1 MESNTKS
8 KEVKEN
14 LESNNVMEELA
25 TEVEIEDSSNNSE
38 DMDVELST
46 QNKIQA
52 TETETKLIGSEEQDG
67 TEGMKA
73 IYENNKERDD
83 HSLSIN
89 DLLETVIVRNRSEK
103 DLEDNRET
111 TNASPKLTS
120 TATALTEQ
128 LNGKECKSDGNEE
141 IETIKKEIKGKDEI
155 GFVVEGDKIDLS
167 VDNIVENKE
176 VKINE
181 NAEPAVGLLSAKPQN
196 SKNEIDKLQPEHQ
209 LKGEN
214 TVKDIISGIDLSV
227 EQENC
232 ELLKQQ
238 QKELLHRQQ
247 ELVEQIRQ
255 QQLIAKQ
262 LAAENQLHQQQLQQ
276 REQLESPTQQEAH
289 KITST
294 PNQKPTPSSSQLQ
307 ENTSKFLTVDK
318 KKDEYDYTQST
329 ETYEYKES
337 TNAPKHIDLLK
348 IFTPATDA
356 NEIVPRNRKL
366 YSSSAFYSPALHPTV
381 EDQVE
386 LARRISHSLS
396 DISNQKS
403 KGQSMYVNRKKR
415 SVKWVH
421 EGAGQDSSAKEQSY
435 QEEFKENNASL
446 NNTTQSPTLNSPLNQ
461 VPLRFLMNP
470 FGKVRD
476 ITSVSDSFNIET
488 GLLSPN
494 KCAELVTALHTQKGK
509 GAELFAKRRRKSE
522 KWVVDDTNT
531 GIESPSGLPD
541 YHQQQSQFKPAAS
554 PSILPAYSDAGK
566 HRVQLNL
573 HQEQVLEKYIK
584 PGLKVVK
591 TPWEAALET
600 GSASTAFIDDV
611 QHTQHAKTPTL
622 SPIPVTDYKSSHHNT
637 TNAVAYKNDFTADY
651 SITPSHEQPQKYFP
665 SVKPNFGHNPQR
677 ELAYKPSL
685 AKGWKAPSPSL
696 PKEDGEKVDD
706 PNEYTYEITSYE
718 KEVVTDSNKIKS
730 LEFLDNFMR
739 SPSPIRDINL
749 DLKDVGIERQL
760 QELYNGQEVES
771 DKINSKSE
779 CVNVNEQLENLEHNN
794 IQLIKKEKID
804 TKRLEEQQQLN
815 RSLSELQDFKMKKKQ
830 KNEYIKIAVH
840 ELISNYEQHLVNIDK
855 IHESD
860 PLERALSSS
869 LFRANRKVD
878 HIPSKLRTHQLR
890 NQNEELYL
898 PKEISL
904 ESYAPP
910 PVITMKEPEN
920 LKSPRG
926 FASTMLPRTSTFP
939 LAKRNPVEFRSYG
952 QPNSSGQVQQE
963 TSQLVP
969 QINYNPSPLPYDKIA
984 KFENVGEQ
992 ARNNDYNPQFRRL
1005 SVKSDVDKIQNI
1017 LSTSFVENGEWLT
1030 TSPYHSKFP
1039 TTNINYIETPS
1050 IVHTK
1055 RINPIALLHGQNYNN
1070 TARGWKSSDT
1080 CSCKSPCDNSF
1091 KTPNIG

>member
-1 MESNTKS
+1 MNSALTLD
-8 KEVKEN
+8 EVKEN
-14 LESNNVMEELA
+14 VESNNAMEDLA
-25 TEVEIEDSSNNSE
+25 TEVEIEDCSDNSE

-52 TETETKLIGSEEQDG
+52 TETETKLVGSEKQNG
-67 TEGMKA
+67 TEGIEA
-73 IYENNKERDD
+73 IDENNKEGDD
-83 HSLSIN
+83 HSVSIN
-89 DLLETVIVRNRSEK
+89 DLEETVIVRNRSEK
-103 DLEDNRET
+103 DLEDTIEDRET
-111 TNASPKLTS
+111 TNASPKLIS
-120 TATALTEQ
+120 TATVPTVQ
-128 LNGKECKSDGNEE
+128 QDDTECKSDGNVE
-141 IETIKKEIKGKDEI
+141 IETIKNEIKGQDEI
-155 GFVVEGDKIDLS
+155 GFVVEGDEINIS
-167 VDNIVENKE
+167 EDNIVENKE
-176 VKINE
+176 VKLGE
-181 NAEPAVGLLSAKPQN
+181 NAETAIALLSAN
-196 SKNEIDKLQPEHQ
+196 SKDEVDKLQPGRQ

-214 TVKDIISGIDLSV
+214 TVKDIISGIDLSI

-238 QKELLHRQQ
+238 QKELLQREQ
-247 ELVEQIRQ
+247 ELAEQIRQ

-262 LAAENQLHQQQLQQ
+262 LAAENQIHQQQLQQ
-276 REQLESPTQQEAH
+276 QEQLESPTQHEAH

-294 PNQKPTPSSSQLQ
+294 PNQKPTPPTSQLQ

-318 KKDEYDYTQST
+318 KKDEYGYTQST

-386 LARRISHSLS
+386 LARRISNSLS

-421 EGAGQDSSAKEQSY
+421 EGAGQD
-435 QEEFKENNASL
+435 
-446 NNTTQSPTLNSPLNQ
+446 
-461 VPLRFLMNP
+461 
-470 FGKVRD
+470 
-476 ITSVSDSFNIET
+476 
-488 GLLSPN
+488 
-494 KCAELVTALHTQKGK
+494 
-509 GAELFAKRRRKSE
+509 
-522 KWVVDDTNT
+522 
-531 GIESPSGLPD
+531 

-554 PSILPAYSDAGK
+554 PNILPAYSDAGK

-622 SPIPVTDYKSSHHNT
+622 SPIPVTNYKSSHHNT
-637 TNAVAYKNDFTADY
+637 TNAVAYKNAFTADY

-665 SVKPNFGHNPQR
+665 TVKPNFGHNPQR

-696 PKEDGEKVDD
+696 PKEDGGKVDD
-706 PNEYTYEITSYE
+706 PNEYTYKITSYE
-718 KEVVTDSNKIKS
+718 EKVVTDSNKTKS
-730 LEFLDNFMR
+730 LEFLDNFMA
-739 SPSPIRDINL
+739 SPSPIRNINL
-749 DLKDVGIERQL
+749 GIERQL

-771 DKINSKSE
+771 GKINSKSE
-779 CVNVNEQLENLEHNN
+779 LINVIEQLKNLEHYN
-794 IQLIKKEKID
+794 IQLIKEEKID
-804 TKRLEEQQQLN
+804 TKRLEEQQKLN
-815 RSLSELQDFKMKKKQ
+815 RSLSELQDLKMKKKQ
-830 KNEYIKIAVH
+830 ENEYVKIAVR
-840 ELISNYEQHLVNIDK
+840 ELISNYDQHLVNIDK
-855 IHESD
+855 IQESET
-860 PLERALSSS
+860 LERELSSS
-869 LFRANRKVD
+869 LFRENRKVD
-878 HIPSKLRTHQLR
+878 DIPSKLRTHQLR

-910 PVITMKEPEN
+910 PVVTMKEPEN
-920 LKSPRG
+920 FKSSRG
-926 FASTMLPRTSTFP
+926 FASTILTRTSTFP
-939 LAKRNPVEFRSYG
+939 LAKPNPVEFRSYG
-952 QPNSSGQVQQE
+952 QPNSSAQVQQE

-984 KFENVGEQ
+984 KFENVCEQ
-992 ARNNDYNPQFRRL
+992 AQNNGYDPQFRRL

-1017 LSTSFVENGEWLT
+1017 PSTLFGEKSANGEWLT
-1030 TSPYHSKFP
+1030 ISP
-1039 TTNINYIETPS
+1039 YIETPS
-1050 IVHTK
+1050 PVYTK
-1055 RINPIALLHGQNYNN
+1055 RINPNALLHGQNYNN
-1070 TARGWKSSDT
+1070 TARGWKSSDAF
-1080 CSCKSPCDNSF
+1080 SCKSPCDTSF
-1091 KTPNIG
+1091 KTPNLPYTDF

>member
-8 KEVKEN
+8 KEMKEN
-14 LESNNVMEELA
+14 VESTNVMEDLP
-25 TEVEIEDSSNNSE
+25 TEVEIEDCSDNSE
-38 DMDVELST
+38 DMDAEFSP
-46 QNKIQA
+46 QNKIHA
-52 TETETKLIGSEEQDG
+52 TETETKLVASEKQDG
-67 TEGMKA
+67 TEGSGA
-73 IYENNKERDD
+73 IFENDKKGDD

-89 DLLETVIVRNRSEK
+89 NVVETVIVRDRSEK
-103 DLEDNRET
+103 DLEDNKET
-111 TNASPKLTS
+111 TNASLKLTF
-120 TATALTEQ
+120 TATVPTEQ
-128 LNGKECKSDGNEE
+128 LNGTECKSHGNEVT
-141 IETIKKEIKGKDEI
+141 ETIKKEIKGQDEI
-155 GFVVEGDKIDLS
+155 EFVVEEDKIDLAE
-167 VDNIVENKE
+167 DNIAENKE
-176 VKINE
+176 VKLSE
-181 NAEPAVGLLSAKPQN
+181 NAETAIALLSAKPQN
-196 SKNEIDKLQPEHQ
+196 SKDDVDKLQPENL

-214 TVKDIISGIDLSV
+214 TVKDIISGIDLSI

-238 QKELLHRQQ
+238 QRELLQRQQ

-255 QQLIAKQ
+255 QQLIAKE
-262 LAAENQLHQQQLQQ
+262 LAAENQLRQQHLQQQ
-276 REQLESPTQQEAH
+276 EQLESPTQQETH

-294 PNQKPTPSSSQLQ
+294 PNPKPTPTTSQLQ

-318 KKDEYDYTQST
+318 KKDEYGYTQST
-329 ETYEYKES
+329 QTYEYKES
-337 TNAPKHIDLLK
+337 TNAPKNIDLLK

-435 QEEFKENNASL
+435 QEKFKENNASL
-446 NNTTQSPTLNSPLNQ
+446 NTATQSPTLSSPLNQ

-470 FGKVRD
+470 FGKIRD

-494 KCAELVTALHTQKGK
+494 KCAELVTALQTQKGK
-509 GAELFAKRRRKSE
+509 
-522 KWVVDDTNT
+522 
-531 GIESPSGLPD
+531 D

-622 SPIPVTDYKSSHHNT
+622 SPIPVTDYKSSHHHT
-637 TNAVAYKNDFTADY
+637 TNPVAYKNGFIADY
-651 SITPSHEQPQKYFP
+651 SITPSHEQPQKHFP
-665 SVKPNFGHNPQR
+665 TVKPDFGHNPQR

-696 PKEDGEKVDD
+696 PKE
-706 PNEYTYEITSYE
+706 
-718 KEVVTDSNKIKS
+718 
-730 LEFLDNFMR
+730 
-739 SPSPIRDINL
+739 
-749 DLKDVGIERQL
+749 
-760 QELYNGQEVES
+760 
-771 DKINSKSE
+771 
-779 CVNVNEQLENLEHNN
+779 
-794 IQLIKKEKID
+794 
-804 TKRLEEQQQLN
+804 
-815 RSLSELQDFKMKKKQ
+815 
-830 KNEYIKIAVH
+830 
-840 ELISNYEQHLVNIDK
+840 
-855 IHESD
+855 
-860 PLERALSSS
+860 
-869 LFRANRKVD
+869 
-878 HIPSKLRTHQLR
+878 
-890 NQNEELYL
+890 LYL

-910 PVITMKEPEN
+910 PVITMKEPGN
-920 LKSPRG
+920 FKSSRG
-926 FASTMLPRTSTFP
+926 FASTMLPRTGTFP
-939 LAKRNPVEFRSYG
+939 LAKPNPVEFRSYG
-952 QPNSSGQVQQE
+952 QPNSSGQVHQE

-969 QINYNPSPLPYDKIA
+969 QINYNILPLPYDKIA

-992 ARNNDYNPQFRRL
+992 AQNNDYNTQIRRI
-1005 SVKSDVDKIQNI
+1005 SVKSNHSQNSNI
-1017 LSTSFVENGEWLT
+1017 LSTSFGEKSANGEWLT

-1039 TTNINYIETPS
+1039 TTNINYVETSP
-1050 IVHTK
+1050 VYTK
-1055 RINPIALLHGQNYNN
+1055 RINPNALLHGQNYNN
-1070 TARGWKSSDT
+1070 TARGWKSSAV
-1080 CSCKSPCDNSF
+1080 CSCKSPCDNNF
-1091 KTPNIG
+1091 KAPNIGNLPYTDF

>member
-1 MESNTKS
+1 MNSALTLD
-8 KEVKEN
+8 EVKEN
-14 LESNNVMEELA
+14 VESNNAMEDLA
-25 TEVEIEDSSNNSE
+25 TEVEIEDCSDNSE

-52 TETETKLIGSEEQDG
+52 TETETKLVGSEKQNG
-67 TEGMKA
+67 TEGIEA
-73 IYENNKERDD
+73 IDENNKEGDD
-83 HSLSIN
+83 HSVSIN
-89 DLLETVIVRNRSEK
+89 DLEETVIVRNRSEK
-103 DLEDNRET
+103 DLEDTIEDRET
-111 TNASPKLTS
+111 TNASPKLIS
-120 TATALTEQ
+120 TATVPTVQ
-128 LNGKECKSDGNEE
+128 QDDTECKSDGNVE
-141 IETIKKEIKGKDEI
+141 IETIKNEIKGQDEI
-155 GFVVEGDKIDLS
+155 GFVVEGDEINIS
-167 VDNIVENKE
+167 EDNIVENKE
-176 VKINE
+176 VKLGE
-181 NAEPAVGLLSAKPQN
+181 NAETAIALLSAN
-196 SKNEIDKLQPEHQ
+196 SKDEVDKLQPGRQ

-214 TVKDIISGIDLSV
+214 TVKDIISGIDLSI

-238 QKELLHRQQ
+238 QKELLQREQ
-247 ELVEQIRQ
+247 ELAEQIRQ

-262 LAAENQLHQQQLQQ
+262 LAAENQIHQQQLQQ
-276 REQLESPTQQEAH
+276 QEQLESPTQHEAH

-294 PNQKPTPSSSQLQ
+294 PNQKPTPPTSQLQ

-318 KKDEYDYTQST
+318 KKDEYGYTQST

-386 LARRISHSLS
+386 LARRISNSLS

-421 EGAGQDSSAKEQSY
+421 EGAGQ
-435 QEEFKENNASL
+435 
-446 NNTTQSPTLNSPLNQ
+446 
-461 VPLRFLMNP
+461 
-470 FGKVRD
+470 
-476 ITSVSDSFNIET
+476 
-488 GLLSPN
+488 
-494 KCAELVTALHTQKGK
+494 

-554 PSILPAYSDAGK
+554 PNILPAYSDAGK

-622 SPIPVTDYKSSHHNT
+622 SPIPVTNYKSSHHNT
-637 TNAVAYKNDFTADY
+637 TNAVAYKNAFTADY

-665 SVKPNFGHNPQR
+665 TVKPNFGHNPQR

-696 PKEDGEKVDD
+696 PKEDGGKVDD
-706 PNEYTYEITSYE
+706 PNEYTYKITSYE
-718 KEVVTDSNKIKS
+718 EKVVTDSNKTKS
-730 LEFLDNFMR
+730 LEFLDNFMA
-739 SPSPIRDINL
+739 SPSPIRNINL
-749 DLKDVGIERQL
+749 GIERQL

-771 DKINSKSE
+771 GKINSKSE
-779 CVNVNEQLENLEHNN
+779 LINVIEQLKNLEHYN
-794 IQLIKKEKID
+794 IQLIKEEKID
-804 TKRLEEQQQLN
+804 TKRLEEQQKLN
-815 RSLSELQDFKMKKKQ
+815 RSLSELQDLKMKKKQ
-830 KNEYIKIAVH
+830 ENEYVKIAVR
-840 ELISNYEQHLVNIDK
+840 ELISNYDQHLVNIDK
-855 IHESD
+855 IQESET
-860 PLERALSSS
+860 LERELSSS
-869 LFRANRKVD
+869 LFRENRKVD
-878 HIPSKLRTHQLR
+878 DIPSKLRTHQLR

-910 PVITMKEPEN
+910 PVVTMKEPEN
-920 LKSPRG
+920 FKSSRG
-926 FASTMLPRTSTFP
+926 FASTILTRTSTFP
-939 LAKRNPVEFRSYG
+939 LAKPNPVEFRSYG
-952 QPNSSGQVQQE
+952 QPNSSAQVQQE

-984 KFENVGEQ
+984 KFENVCEQ
-992 ARNNDYNPQFRRL
+992 AQNNGYDPQFRRL

-1017 LSTSFVENGEWLT
+1017 PSTLFGEKSANGEWLT
-1030 TSPYHSKFP
+1030 ISP
-1039 TTNINYIETPS
+1039 YIETPS
-1050 IVHTK
+1050 PVYTK
-1055 RINPIALLHGQNYNN
+1055 RINPNALLHGQNYNN
-1070 TARGWKSSDT
+1070 TARGWKSSDAF
-1080 CSCKSPCDNSF
+1080 SCKSPCDTSF
-1091 KTPNIG
+1091 KTPNLPYTDF

>member
-8 KEVKEN
+8 KEMKEN
-14 LESNNVMEELA
+14 VESTNVMEDLP
-25 TEVEIEDSSNNSE
+25 TEVEIEDCSDNSE
-38 DMDVELST
+38 DMDAEFSP
-46 QNKIQA
+46 QNKIHA
-52 TETETKLIGSEEQDG
+52 TETETKLVASEKQDG
-67 TEGMKA
+67 TEGSGA
-73 IYENNKERDD
+73 IFENDKKGDD

-89 DLLETVIVRNRSEK
+89 NVVETVIVRDRSEK
-103 DLEDNRET
+103 DLEDNKET
-111 TNASPKLTS
+111 TNASLKLTF
-120 TATALTEQ
+120 TATVPTEQ
-128 LNGKECKSDGNEE
+128 LNGTECKSHGNEVT
-141 IETIKKEIKGKDEI
+141 ETIKKEIKGQDEI
-155 GFVVEGDKIDLS
+155 EFVVEEDKIDLAE
-167 VDNIVENKE
+167 DNIAENKE
-176 VKINE
+176 VKLSE
-181 NAEPAVGLLSAKPQN
+181 NAETAIALLSAKPQN
-196 SKNEIDKLQPEHQ
+196 SKDDVDKLQPENL

-214 TVKDIISGIDLSV
+214 TVKDIISGIDLSI

-238 QKELLHRQQ
+238 QRELLQRQQ

-255 QQLIAKQ
+255 QQLIAKE
-262 LAAENQLHQQQLQQ
+262 LAAENQLRQQHLQQQ
-276 REQLESPTQQEAH
+276 EQLESPTQQETH

-294 PNQKPTPSSSQLQ
+294 PNPKPTPTTSQLQ

-318 KKDEYDYTQST
+318 KKDEYGYTQST
-329 ETYEYKES
+329 QTYEYKES
-337 TNAPKHIDLLK
+337 TNAPKNIDLLK

-421 EGAGQDSSAKEQSY
+421 EGAGQ
-435 QEEFKENNASL
+435 
-446 NNTTQSPTLNSPLNQ
+446 
-461 VPLRFLMNP
+461 
-470 FGKVRD
+470 
-476 ITSVSDSFNIET
+476 
-488 GLLSPN
+488 
-494 KCAELVTALHTQKGK
+494 

-622 SPIPVTDYKSSHHNT
+622 SPIPVTDYKSSHHHT
-637 TNAVAYKNDFTADY
+637 TNPVAYKNGFIADY
-651 SITPSHEQPQKYFP
+651 SITPSHEQPQKHFP
-665 SVKPNFGHNPQR
+665 TVKPDFGHNPQR

-696 PKEDGEKVDD
+696 PKE
-706 PNEYTYEITSYE
+706 
-718 KEVVTDSNKIKS
+718 
-730 LEFLDNFMR
+730 
-739 SPSPIRDINL
+739 
-749 DLKDVGIERQL
+749 
-760 QELYNGQEVES
+760 
-771 DKINSKSE
+771 
-779 CVNVNEQLENLEHNN
+779 
-794 IQLIKKEKID
+794 
-804 TKRLEEQQQLN
+804 
-815 RSLSELQDFKMKKKQ
+815 
-830 KNEYIKIAVH
+830 
-840 ELISNYEQHLVNIDK
+840 
-855 IHESD
+855 
-860 PLERALSSS
+860 
-869 LFRANRKVD
+869 
-878 HIPSKLRTHQLR
+878 
-890 NQNEELYL
+890 LYL

-910 PVITMKEPEN
+910 PVITMKEPGN
-920 LKSPRG
+920 FKSSRG
-926 FASTMLPRTSTFP
+926 FASTMLPRTGTFP
-939 LAKRNPVEFRSYG
+939 LAKPNPVEFRSYG
-952 QPNSSGQVQQE
+952 QPNSSGQVHQE

-969 QINYNPSPLPYDKIA
+969 QINYNILPLPYDKIA

-992 ARNNDYNPQFRRL
+992 AQNNDYNTQIRRI
-1005 SVKSDVDKIQNI
+1005 SVKSNHSQNSNI
-1017 LSTSFVENGEWLT
+1017 LSTSFGEKSANGEWLT

-1039 TTNINYIETPS
+1039 TTNINYVETSP
-1050 IVHTK
+1050 VYTK
-1055 RINPIALLHGQNYNN
+1055 RINPNALLHGQNYNN
-1070 TARGWKSSDT
+1070 TARGWKSSAV
-1080 CSCKSPCDNSF
+1080 CSCKSPCDNNF
-1091 KTPNIG
+1091 KAPNIGNLPYTDF

>member
-1 MESNTKS
+1 MNSALTLD
-8 KEVKEN
+8 EVKEN
-14 LESNNVMEELA
+14 VESNNAMEDLA
-25 TEVEIEDSSNNSE
+25 TEVEIEDCSDNSE

-52 TETETKLIGSEEQDG
+52 TETETKLVGSEKQNG
-67 TEGMKA
+67 TEGIEA
-73 IYENNKERDD
+73 IDENNKEGDD
-83 HSLSIN
+83 HSVSIN
-89 DLLETVIVRNRSEK
+89 DLEETVIVRNRSEK
-103 DLEDNRET
+103 DLEDTIEDRET
-111 TNASPKLTS
+111 TNASPKLIS
-120 TATALTEQ
+120 TATVPTVQ
-128 LNGKECKSDGNEE
+128 QDDTECKSDGNVE
-141 IETIKKEIKGKDEI
+141 IETIKNEIKGQDEI
-155 GFVVEGDKIDLS
+155 GFVVEGDEINIS
-167 VDNIVENKE
+167 EDNIVENKE
-176 VKINE
+176 VKLGE
-181 NAEPAVGLLSAKPQN
+181 NAETAIALLSAN
-196 SKNEIDKLQPEHQ
+196 SKDEVDKLQPGRQ

-214 TVKDIISGIDLSV
+214 TVKDIISGIDLSI

-238 QKELLHRQQ
+238 QKELLQREQ
-247 ELVEQIRQ
+247 ELAEQIRQ

-262 LAAENQLHQQQLQQ
+262 LAAENQIHQQQLQQ
-276 REQLESPTQQEAH
+276 QEQLESPTQHEAH

-294 PNQKPTPSSSQLQ
+294 PNQKPTPPTSQLQ

-318 KKDEYDYTQST
+318 KKDEYGYTQST

-386 LARRISHSLS
+386 LARRISNSLS

-421 EGAGQDSSAKEQSY
+421 EGAGQDSTATEQSY

-446 NNTTQSPTLNSPLNQ
+446 NNATQSPTLNSPLNQ
-461 VPLRFLMNP
+461 MPLRFLMNP

-494 KCAELVTALHTQKGK
+494 KCAELVTALQTQKGK

-554 PSILPAYSDAGK
+554 PNILPAYSDAGK

-622 SPIPVTDYKSSHHNT
+622 SPIPVTNYKSSHHNT
-637 TNAVAYKNDFTADY
+637 TNAVAYKNAFTADY

-665 SVKPNFGHNPQR
+665 TVKPNFGHNPQR

-696 PKEDGEKVDD
+696 PKDGGKVDD
-706 PNEYTYEITSYE
+706 PNEYTYKITSYE
-718 KEVVTDSNKIKS
+718 EKVVTDSNKTKS
-730 LEFLDNFMR
+730 LEFLDNFMA
-739 SPSPIRDINL
+739 SPSPIRNINL
-749 DLKDVGIERQL
+749 GIERQL

-771 DKINSKSE
+771 GKINSKSE
-779 CVNVNEQLENLEHNN
+779 LINVIEQLKNLEHYN
-794 IQLIKKEKID
+794 IQLIKEEKID
-804 TKRLEEQQQLN
+804 TKRLEEQQKLN
-815 RSLSELQDFKMKKKQ
+815 RSLSELQDLKMKKKQ
-830 KNEYIKIAVH
+830 ENEYVKIAVR
-840 ELISNYEQHLVNIDK
+840 ELISNYDQHLVNIDK
-855 IHESD
+855 IQESET
-860 PLERALSSS
+860 LERELSSS
-869 LFRANRKVD
+869 LFRENRKVD
-878 HIPSKLRTHQLR
+878 DIPSKLRTHQLR

-910 PVITMKEPEN
+910 PVVTMKEPEN
-920 LKSPRG
+920 FKSSRG
-926 FASTMLPRTSTFP
+926 FASTILTRTSTFP
-939 LAKRNPVEFRSYG
+939 LAKPNPVEFRSYG
-952 QPNSSGQVQQE
+952 QPNSSAQVQQE

-984 KFENVGEQ
+984 KFENVCEQ
-992 ARNNDYNPQFRRL
+992 AQNNGYDPQFRRL

-1017 LSTSFVENGEWLT
+1017 PSTLFGEKSANGEWLT
-1030 TSPYHSKFP
+1030 ISP
-1039 TTNINYIETPS
+1039 YIETPS
-1050 IVHTK
+1050 PVYTK
-1055 RINPIALLHGQNYNN
+1055 RINPNALLHGQNYNN
-1070 TARGWKSSDT
+1070 TARGWKSSDAF
-1080 CSCKSPCDNSF
+1080 SCKSPCDTSF
-1091 KTPNIG
+1091 KTPNLPYTDF